1 MTLEQLVRQC
11 VVKILV
17 PHDWGTGFF
26 VGEGV
31 ILTCAHVVNA
41 LEVGDTVKFVWQ
53 DQEHNATIAQKIP
66 ATQADVALL
75 RFVPFSP
82 NLPCVCLGETASAF
96 QRAYTYGFPSDF
108 QA

>member
-75 RFVPFSP
+75 RFVSNYKFENS
-82 NLPCVCLGETASAF
+82 
-96 QRAYTYGFPSDF
+96 
-108 QA
+108 